1 MGKRWWEP
9 DRGDR
14 KNGVEHRVASE
25 AFERE
30 WLTGLFSSVGQDRAD
45 AHALL
50 ARLRERQ
57 TMGLLKA
64 TSLVTLQK
72 RGRG

>member
-1 MGKRWWEP
+1 MGERWRQADW
-9 DRGDR
+9 GDG

-25 AFERE
+25 AIERE

-45 AHALL
+45 AYALL
-50 ARLRERQ
+50 DRLRERQ

-64 TSLVTLQK
+64 TSLVTLK
-72 RGRG
+72 KGGRG

>member
-1 MGKRWWEP
+1 MGERSRESERAK
-9 DRGDR
+9 G

-25 AFERE
+25 AIERE
-30 WLTGLFSSVGQDRAD
+30 WLTGLLSSVGQDRAD

-57 TMGLLKA
+57 TKGLLKA

-72 RGRG
+72 EGRG